1 MSCFSK
7 ISENNNEIVYD
18 ENVDKRSDHTCVCY
32 VGVVLFS
39 GNFLPDYGNMG
50 KWCGEETFSER
61 VGRGERITSSGFGC
75 REA

>member
-32 VGVVLFS
+32 VGV
-39 GNFLPDYGNMG
+39 D
-50 KWCGEETFSER
+50 R
-61 VGRGERITSSGFGC
+61 VWTRCQT
-75 REA
+75 